1 MVNEQIKI
9 SLTGE
14 ERSSIKNNG
23 ILPPTIDVVFKALF
37 GEVGSENI
45 TSRFLESILQRKIE
59 TLDLSRFS
67 FT

>member
-1 MVNEQIKI
+1 MANVRIKQT
-9 SLTGE
+9 LTDAE
-14 ERSSIKNNG
+14 LAPIKNNG
-23 ILPPTIDVVFKALF
+23 ILHPTIDVVFKALF

-67 FT
+67 CS

>member
-1 MVNEQIKI
+1 MTSGRIKQP
-9 SLTGE
+9 LTDGDLAV
-14 ERSSIKNNG
+14 IKNNG
-23 ILPPTIDVVFKALF
+23 ILHPTIDVVFKALF

-67 FT
+67 YS

>member
-1 MVNEQIKI
+1 MINEQIKI
-9 SLTGE
+9 SLTDE

-23 ILPPTIDVVFKALF
+23 VLLPTIDVVFKALF

-45 TSRFLESILQRKIE
+45 TSRFLESILQRKIK

-67 FT
+67 FA